1 MATDNSIAQASA
13 VFQEEVSKLKFLRKE
28 KNDLQDRI
36 DVLNTEIA
44 SQQVAVDTARLA
56 LKFRINE

>member
-36 DVLNTEIA
+36 DVLNTQIDA
-44 SQQVAVDTARLA
+44 QQTLVDSARLE
-56 LKFRINE
+56 LKSRINE

>member
-28 KNDLQDRI
+28 KNDLQNRI

-44 SQQVAVDTARLA
+44 AQLSIVDTARNG
-56 LKFRINE
+56 LKSRINE